1 MIKFNANNKYLTIDA
16 PQDIAMTN
24 LIFQTGLLI

>member
-1 MIKFNANNKYLTIDA
+1 MKIQTKIIKFNANNKYLTIAA

-24 LIFQTGLLI
+24 